1 MIWTTVSSR
10 SCFSSVYR
18 ASPSLAAKNIIN
30 LISVMTIWWCPCIE
44 FSLVLLEECVCCYQC
59 VPSTIL
65 SKVLEVLHPQ
75 WAFTHTHYQSGQYP
89 GRLESRSEACSAL
102 SLNPKQD
109 YLFNFPN
116 RQHWALKSR
125 WCHLRVRIAGLSQ
138 QLGWVCHRSLG
149 IRKSCGRCVLPP
161 GLGCL
166 RLCKPGSREFS
177 CLFQLYNSAAETS
190 GLSCRAR
197 GFVSLPQGVK
207 WLLFKGQSKRCR
219 DKIRSSVFR
228 DTFQRE
234 QAFRCDP
241 EDKNL
246 SLCILQHPSSPRP
259 RAWATVGC
267 VCCCCHL
274 LDCRGSAAYPSVSC
288 IEGICK
294 LQAWIIALVLMDIA
308 FSTAAIA
315 SIYWAPT
322 KGQHYA

>member
-30 LISVMTIWWCPCIE
+30 LISVMTIWWCPRIE
-44 FSLVLLEECVCCYQC
+44 FSLVLLEECVCYDQC

-138 QLGWVCHRSLG
+138 QLGWVCTDLWESGRAAEGVFYHLAWAAFDCANLGAVNSLVSSSSTIQQLKPQVCLAG
-149 IRKSCGRCVLPP
+149 PE
-161 GLGCL
+161 GLSPCL
-166 RLCKPGSREFS
+166 R
-177 CLFQLYNSAAETS
+177 
-190 GLSCRAR
+190 GLSDCFLKDKAR
-197 GFVSLPQGVK
+197 
-207 WLLFKGQSKRCR
+207 
-219 DKIRSSVFR
+219 D
-228 DTFQRE
+228 
-234 QAFRCDP
+234 
-241 EDKNL
+241 
-246 SLCILQHPSSPRP
+246 
-259 RAWATVGC
+259 
-267 VCCCCHL
+267 
-274 LDCRGSAAYPSVSC
+274 
-288 IEGICK
+288 
-294 LQAWIIALVLMDIA
+294 
-308 FSTAAIA
+308 AAIR
-315 SIYWAPT
+315 
-322 KGQHYA
+322 